1 MTIAEHLLLPLG
13 NSNGGRHDELEV
25 AQEPYEVVEQR
36 VVMRN
41 KREGVVSWRELTRFA
56 R

>member
-25 AQEPYEVVEQR
+25 AQEPYEMVEQR

-41 KREGVVSWRELTRFA
+41 KKGVVSWCGLKRLA

>member
-1 MTIAEHLLLPLG
+1 MTIAEHLLFPLG
-13 NSNGGRHDELEV
+13 NSNGGRHDEVEV
-25 AQEPYEVVEQR
+25 AQELYEMVEQR

-41 KREGVVSWRELTRFA
+41 KREGVVSWCGLKRLA

>member
-13 NSNGGRHDELEV
+13 NSNGGRHEGLKDAREL
-25 AQEPYEVVEQR
+25 YETMEQ
-36 VVMRN
+36 VMVMRN
-41 KREGVVSWRELTRFA
+41 KEEGVVSWRELERSA